1 MTISASQVQNVTN
14 YLVPSS
20 GQTHAVEFNG
30 VFSAS
35 PALIDWRQFSI
46 DQFPFQPQGVFV
58 DNTQGAGPLT
68 ITILPLGYNIKVPA
82 GIVAQAQFPAP
93 NGQTAQITGDGQAS
107 VIFVDFPVLPSGGST
122 NVLNTVSV
130 NVVSPDPLPVLA
142 GANSA
147 GIPYQ
152 NTEVPA
158 VVTPYYASIAAAAV
172 SATITP
178 STANLYLRK
187 VMLNLTE
194 NATLATAGNNL
205 LTLTLNGTV
214 IYKNNI
220 YIPATAVGG
229 LGGFEAVLDFAK
241 LGLPAGPGSLV
252 VTLGTAL
259 TKGILDINAYFG

>member
-1 MTISASQVQNVTN
+1 MTISASRVQNVTN

-30 VFSAS
+30 VFSAT

-58 DNTQGAGPLT
+58 DNTQGTGPLT
-68 ITILPLGYNIKVPA
+68 ITILPLGYNIIIPA
-82 GIVAQAQFPAP
+82 GIAAQAQFPAP

-122 NVLNTVSV
+122 NVLNTVAV
-130 NVVSPDPLPVLA
+130 NIVSPDPLPVLA

-158 VVTPYYASIAAAAV
+158 VVTPYYASIAPGAT

-178 STANLYLRK
+178 GVANLDLRK
-187 VMLNLTE
+187 VAISLSD
-194 NATLATAGNNL
+194 NATLSAAGNDL
-205 LTLTLNGTV
+205 LTLTLNGV
-214 IYKNNI
+214 VVYKKNLT
-220 YIPATAVGG
+220 IPAAAISG
-229 LGGFEAVLDFAK
+229 LGAYETVLDFAK
-241 LGLPAGPGSLV
+241 LGLAAGAGDLV
-252 VTLGTAL
+252 VSLATTLAT
-259 TKGILDINAYFG
+259 GILDINAYFG